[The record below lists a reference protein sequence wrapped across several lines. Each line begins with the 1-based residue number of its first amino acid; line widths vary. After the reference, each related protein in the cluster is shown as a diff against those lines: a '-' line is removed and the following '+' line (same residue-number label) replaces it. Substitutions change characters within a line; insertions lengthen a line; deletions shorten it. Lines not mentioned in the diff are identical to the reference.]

1 MAKRVNIS
9 YTDTEVEYYEKI
21 EKELRTHLF
30 MGVSQLHKY
39 AISELYKKLNT
50 PSISRVTR

>member
-9 YTDTEVEYYEKI
+9 YTDNEVEYYEKI

-39 AISELYKKLNT
+39 AISELYKKINT
-50 PSISRVTR
+50 PVNLR